1 MDIDT
6 TPPEARETTEDS
18 GTAPAGAPVPFE
30 IFQPPV
36 TLIVTIPPEHRQAL
50 LERAA
55 AADQTVQA
63 WATETLVAVLA
74 QG

>member
-1 MDIDT
+1 MSD
-6 TPPEARETTEDS
+6 EATNQATEDFA
-18 GTAPAGAPVPFE
+18 TAPAGAPVAPE

-36 TLIVTIPPEHRQAL
+36 TLIVAIPPELRTEL

-55 AADQTVQA
+55 AAGQTVQE
-63 WATETLVAVLA
+63 WATETLVAALG